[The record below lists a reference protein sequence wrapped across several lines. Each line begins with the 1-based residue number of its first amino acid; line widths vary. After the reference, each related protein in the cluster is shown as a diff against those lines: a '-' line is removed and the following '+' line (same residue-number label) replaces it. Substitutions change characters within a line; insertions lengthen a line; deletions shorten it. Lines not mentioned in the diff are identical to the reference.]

1 MLLTVSKKFRVI
13 ELLHFH
19 KVILP
24 FYVAEFL
31 FQKLQYVW
39 EGQVFFCMRE
49 KEWYICTKNDDKES
63 MLLFL
68 HKKQRFFYS

>member
-1 MLLTVSKKFRVI
+1 MTISKKFRVI

-39 EGQVFFCMRE
+39 EGQVFLYER
-49 KEWYICTKNDDKES
+49 KRVIY
-63 MLLFL
+63 L
-68 HKKQRFFYS
+68 Y

>member
-24 FYVAEFL
+24 FYVAEFP

-39 EGQVFFCMRE
+39 EGQGFFCMRE
-49 KEWYICTKNDDKES
+49 KEYICTKNDDKES